1 MKSLDIIKTKTWLV
15 SLVCT
20 IFVVYPNAAWF
31 FCGLI
36 YVSPEHFMEFGILFV
51 FRFLYFWAT
60 IWGLIRLTLR
70 MKNLHL
76 AKRIIYNLLISM
88 VCFAVF
94 WILRAPFDVDKA
106 MSIPIFQFL
115 VIGLLGSLLGYI
127 YLLYVD
133 QHEKEREI
141 ERLQLESLK
150 SRCDALTNQINPHF
164 FFNSL
169 NGISSLV
176 RKGNNPCTLDYVD
189 KLSDIFRY
197 ILQSDKKA
205 LVSLDEELSFFEAY
219 RYLLEVRYADKLF
232 FDIEIPDEVRHYELP
247 ALSLQ
252 PLIENAVKHNSITSA
267 QPLTVTIRMEGSSLV
282 VSNPIRPKLDAE
294 ESTGV
299 GLRNLTTRW
308 SMLTGQHIEVSSEEG
323 VFRVVLPLKSQ
334 M

>member
-15 SLVCT
+15 SLICT
-20 IFVVYPNAAWF
+20 IFVVYPTAAWF

-60 IWGLIRLTLR
+60 FWGLIRLTLR

-115 VIGLLGSLLGYI
+115 VIGLFSSLLGYI

-141 ERLQLESLK
+141 
-150 SRCDALTNQINPHF
+150 
-164 FFNSL
+164 
-169 NGISSLV
+169 
-176 RKGNNPCTLDYVD
+176 
-189 KLSDIFRY
+189 
-197 ILQSDKKA
+197 
-205 LVSLDEELSFFEAY
+205 
-219 RYLLEVRYADKLF
+219 
-232 FDIEIPDEVRHYELP
+232 
-247 ALSLQ
+247 
-252 PLIENAVKHNSITSA
+252 
-267 QPLTVTIRMEGSSLV
+267 
-282 VSNPIRPKLDAE
+282 
-294 ESTGV
+294 
-299 GLRNLTTRW
+299 
-308 SMLTGQHIEVSSEEG
+308 
-323 VFRVVLPLKSQ
+323 
-334 M
+334 